1 MAHFVHQSV
10 SLLSWPPSASSAWH
24 SDLQRCRTFF
34 HAAALLQAIEV
45 GTLNWAEV
53 YESLRLEA
61 AARGL
66 ASLSAVMPSCGSN
79 RQGAEGG
86 EEGGGGGGGSR
97 SGGGSTSS
105 SAYSPLRV
113 KRVAVVVVSGF
124 AGEAEIGPQK
134 SRRGCAFVS
143 INSLQSEQSDA
154 VATAEDADG
163 TAEDAEATS
172 EDSNAPQVLVF
183 VLLY

>member
-1 MAHFVHQSV
+1 M
-10 SLLSWPPSASSAWH
+10 
-24 SDLQRCRTFF
+24 RR
-34 HAAALLQAIEV
+34 AAA
-45 GTLNWAEV
+45 
-53 YESLRLEA
+53 
-61 AARGL
+61 
-66 ASLSAVMPSCGSN
+66 
-79 RQGAEGG
+79 
-86 EEGGGGGGGSR
+86 GGGGSR

-154 VATAEDADG
+154 VATAEDA
-163 TAEDAEATS
+163 EATL